1 MEDEEEDDDVARA
14 VLLRVDELDEDT
26 GALDDEED
34 IGALLDE
41 AGTLLDE
48 AGTLL
53 DEEEDAGALLDDEE
67 DAEALLD
74 EEEEELPIVARVTLL
89 RNKKGKNA
97 FAVPTTVTE
106 PE

>member
-34 IGALLDE
+34 IGA
-41 AGTLLDE
+41 LLDE